1 MIVSLFI
8 LFIAAIS
15 SCGGFGN
22 LWQSLG
28 DINPSLIDW
37 NSSQQ
42 PWGLLPFFIGWILAG
57 FRVVGQPHIV
67 IRAIAIDSAKHINFP
82 RNLKT
87 SLGILNSISAI
98 GIGLAAR
105 VLMPDLINYGDP
117 ELALPYLSL
126 EVLPVVLVGL
136 ILA

>member
-1 MIVSLFI
+1 M
-8 LFIAAIS
+8 
-15 SCGGFGN
+15 
-22 LWQSLG
+22 
-28 DINPSLIDW
+28 
-37 NSSQQ
+37 
-42 PWGLLPFFIGWILAG
+42 PFFIGWILAG